1 MGDAF
6 FAILLIFQSVIKN
19 VFCYEVVYYQHMW
32 SPITQS
38 VVKMV

>member
-19 VFCYEVVYYQHMW
+19 VFCYEVVYY
-32 SPITQS
+32 
-38 VVKMV
+38 